1 MTHRPVSR
9 EVSRERRHEMLRV
22 DHAGEYG
29 AVAIYRG
36 QLAVFNRQSGRGK
49 VISQLEEMAAQEQDH
64 LDAFDKLLAAGQVR
78 PTAMS
83 PVWNAAG
90 FALGAATALLG
101 EKAAHACTEAVE
113 TVIEE
118 HYGDQIAE
126 LEEAGDAELASKLS
140 KFRDDEIAHKDF
152 ATAEGA
158 RQAPGYP
165 LLSAAIRLGCRV
177 AIRISEKV

>member
-1 MTHRPVSR
+1 MSGRPVP
-9 EVSRERRHEMLRV
+9 RERRDEMLRV

-29 AVAIYRG
+29 AVAIYKG
-36 QLAVFNRQSGRGK
+36 QLAVFRRQAGREKITG
-49 VISQLEEMAAQEQDH
+49 QLEEMAAQEQDH
-64 LDAFDKLLAAGQVR
+64 LDAFDKLLAAGSVR

-90 FALGAATALLG
+90 FALGAATALMG

-118 HYGDQIAE
+118 HYGDQVAE
-126 LEEAGDAELASKLS
+126 LDAAGDADLAARLA
-140 KFRDDEIAHKDF
+140 KFRDDEIAHRDL
-152 ATAEGA
+152 AAAEGA
-158 RQAPGYP
+158 RHAPGYP
-165 LLSAAIRLGCRV
+165 LLSAAIRFGCRV

>member
-1 MTHRPVSR
+1 MTISPLRH
-9 EVSRERRHEMLRV
+9 HEMLRV

-36 QLAVFNRQSGRGK
+36 QLAVFGRQGGRERITG
-49 VISQLEEMAAQEQDH
+49 QLKEMAGQEQVH
-64 LDAFDKLLAAGQVR
+64 LDAFDRLLAEGRVR
-78 PTAMS
+78 PTALS

-118 HYGDQIAE
+118 HYGDQVAE
-126 LEEAGDAELASKLS
+126 LEAAGDTELAARLS
-140 KFRDDEIAHKDF
+140 KFRDDEIAHKDL
-152 ATAEGA
+152 AAAEGA
-158 RQAPGYP
+158 HEALAYP
-165 LLSAAIRLGCRV
+165 LLSALIRSGCRL

>member
-1 MTHRPVSR
+1 MSLR
-9 EVSRERRHEMLRV
+9 RERRDEMLRV

-36 QLAVFNRQSGRGK
+36 QLAVFERQHGK
-49 VISQLEEMAAQEQDH
+49 ERIVGQLKHMAAQEEEH
-64 LDAFDKLLAAGQVR
+64 LDAFDKMLAAGHVR
-78 PTAMS
+78 PTALS

-118 HYGDQIAE
+118 HYGDQVSE
-126 LEEAGDAELASKLS
+126 LTAAGEDKLAAKMAKFQEEEV
-140 KFRDDEIAHKDF
+140 AHKDL
-152 ATAEGA
+152 AAAEGA
-158 RQAPGYP
+158 HEAPGYP
-165 LLSAAIRLGCRV
+165 LLSAFIRTGCRI